1 MRCQMYHPRTKTRG
15 TGSGVSK
22 AQLKIFMNADN
33 RHKERDFLEVFQEV
47 TRLISMVH
55 DPQQVMDLVVRRL
68 PELLEVDAATI
79 RLLDSGTNTFV
90 LGAACGVSDEYLSRT
105 TIDTDEV
112 MSALMQG
119 KPIARTDIDILCDHD
134 SCAYISRE
142 GVKSAMSLPILFTGR
157 VIGIL
162 RLLTKD
168 TRQFSEA
175 EIAFAMSLAEQVG
188 VTISNGRMFQEMAT
202 QVNFFRTLREI
213 SRLVNSTLDLD
224 RILKTIVDKLPA
236 IIGVKGC
243 TIRLLHPATN
253 RLELVAASGV
263 SREYLER
270 GSISREDS
278 IFKVLKGEPV
288 SIYDA
293 PNDPRVDYHEAIDQ
307 EGIKSILAI
316 PISNEH
322 EIIGVLRL
330 LTSEHHSFTAV
341 ETNFAVTVAEEG
353 GNAIQKARTYRQI
366 TLLFNQIE
374 EHERFLQTILD
385 SLWMQLL
392 VVDPDKR
399 VIMVNK
405 HFLETTGSSEAE
417 ILGRPYQ
424 SVSPWEAAPNDDCP
438 VSAVLVSRKP
448 MTVLNRLDAQTGP
461 KWFERHLAP
470 ILGNEGEVSFVVE
483 AVRDISDQ
491 KLLEKEKMERMKL
504 QGVIEMAG
512 TAAHELNS
520 PLFAALGTAQLL
532 RDDLQAAEMIEEMD
546 MIIRNMKKMSDLT
559 RQMTAVT
566 GFESREYVGETKIV
580 ALKTEAP
587 K

>member
-1 MRCQMYHPRTKTRG
+1 MH
-15 TGSGVSK
+15 S
-22 AQLKIFMNADN
+22 DDH
-33 RHKERDFLEVFQEV
+33 HKEGDFLKVFQEV

-68 PELLEVDAATI
+68 PSLLEVDAATI

-90 LGAACGVSDEYLSRT
+90 LGAARGVSEEYLSRS
-105 TIDTDEV
+105 TIDSTKV
-112 MSALMQG
+112 MAELMRGQ
-119 KPIARTDIDILCDHD
+119 PTARSGFDMICDHD
-134 SCAYISRE
+134 SCADISRE
-142 GVKSAMSLPILFTGR
+142 GVKSAMSLPILIKGQ
-157 VIGIL
+157 VIGLL

-168 TRQFSEA
+168 TRQFTEP

-188 VTISNGRMFQEMAT
+188 MAIANGHMFQEMEN
-202 QVNFFRTLREI
+202 QVHFFRELRGI

-224 RILKTIVDKLPA
+224 RILKTIVDKLPG
-236 IIGVKGC
+236 IMEVKGC

-263 SREYLER
+263 SREYLDR

-288 SIYDA
+288 AIYDA
-293 PNDPRVDYHEAIDQ
+293 PNDPRVDYHEAIEK

-316 PISNEH
+316 PITNEQ

-330 LTSEHHSFTAV
+330 LTGEHRFFTAM
-341 ETNFAVTVAEEG
+341 EINFAVTVAEEG
-353 GNAIQKARTYRQI
+353 GNAIQKARTYRKI

-392 VVDPDKR
+392 VVDPNKR

-405 HFLETTGSSEAE
+405 HFLETKGCTEAE
-417 ILGRPYQ
+417 TLGRHYQ
-424 SVSPWEAAPNDDCP
+424 SVSPWQSDAMTTICP
-438 VSAVLVSRKP
+438 VN
-448 MTVLNRLDAQTGP
+448 TVLTEHKPITVLDRLDHGTES

-470 ILGNEGEVSFVVE
+470 ILENDGKVSFVVE
-483 AVRDISDQ
+483 AVRDITDQ
-491 KLLEKEKMERMKL
+491 KLLEQEKMERMKL

-532 RDDLQAAEMIEEMD
+532 RDDLPSAEMIAEMD
-546 MIIRNMKKMSDLT
+546 TIIRNLQTMSVLTKKMT
-559 RQMTAVT
+559 EVT

-580 ALKTEAP
+580 ALK
-587 K
+587 

>member
-1 MRCQMYHPRTKTRG
+1 
-15 TGSGVSK
+15 
-22 AQLKIFMNADN
+22 MNTEN
-33 RHKERDFLEVFQEV
+33 RHKEGDFLEVFQQV

-90 LGAACGVSDEYLSRT
+90 LGAACGVSEEYLSRA
-105 TIDTDEV
+105 TIDSDEV
-112 MSALMQG
+112 MSALLKGQPM
-119 KPIARTDIDILCDHD
+119 ARTDIDRFCDHD

-142 GVKSAMSLPILFTGR
+142 GVKSAMSLPILFKGQ
-157 VIGIL
+157 VIGLL

-168 TRQFSEA
+168 SREFTEP
-175 EIAFAMSLAEQVG
+175 EISFAMSLAEQVG
-188 VTISNGRMFQEMAT
+188 VAISNGRMFQEMET

-213 SRLVNSTLDLD
+213 SRLVNSTLDLEK
-224 RILKTIVDKLPA
+224 ILKTIVDKLPA
-236 IIGVKGC
+236 IMGVKGC

-253 RLELVAASGV
+253 RLELAAASGV
-263 SREYLER
+263 SQEYLDR

-293 PNDPRVDYHEAIDQ
+293 PNDSRVDYHEAIGK

-316 PISNEH
+316 PIRNER

-353 GNAIQKARTYRQI
+353 GNAIQKARTYRKI

-392 VVDPDKR
+392 VVSPDKR

-405 HFLETTGSSEAE
+405 HFLETTGCTEAE
-417 ILGRPYQ
+417 TLGRSYQ
-424 SVSPWEAAPNDDCP
+424 SVSCWQAEDNSICP
-438 VSAVLVSRKP
+438 VDRVIEREEPITLLAR
-448 MTVLNRLDAQTGP
+448 LNTEDGQ

-470 ILGNEGEVSFVVE
+470 ILDKDGGISFVVE
-483 AVRDISDQ
+483 AVRDITDQ

-520 PLFAALGTAQLL
+520 PLFAALGTAQLM
-532 RDDLQAAEMIEEMD
+532 RDDLPSQEMIEDMD
-546 MIIRNMKKMSDLT
+546 MIIRNMKTMSELT
-559 RQMTAVT
+559 RKMTAVT
-566 GFESREYVGETKIV
+566 GFESQEYVGKTKIV
-580 ALKTEAP
+580 SLKTDEIEQDL
-587 K
+587 

>member
-1 MRCQMYHPRTKTRG
+1 
-15 TGSGVSK
+15 
-22 AQLKIFMNADN
+22 
-33 RHKERDFLEVFQEV
+33 VFQQV

-68 PELLEVDAATI
+68 PGLLEVDAATI
-79 RLLDSGTNTFV
+79 RLLDSGTSTFV

-105 TIDTDEV
+105 TIDSTEV
-112 MSALMQG
+112 MSALMRG
-119 KPIARTDIDILCDHD
+119 LPIAKTGIDLHCDHD
-134 SCAYISRE
+134 GCAFISRE
-142 GVKSAMSLPILFTGR
+142 GVKGTLSLPILFKGD
-157 VIGIL
+157 VIGLL
-162 RLLTKD
+162 RLLTKN
-168 TRQFSEA
+168 TREFSEA

-188 VTISNGRMFQEMAT
+188 VAISNSRLFQEMEN
-202 QVNFFRTLREI
+202 QVNFFRELREI

-224 RILKTIVDKLPA
+224 RILKTIVEKLPG
-236 IIGVKGC
+236 ITGVKGC

-253 RLELVAASGV
+253 RLELAAASGL
-263 SREYLER
+263 SEEYLYR

-293 PNDPRVDYHEAIDQ
+293 QNDPRVDYHEAIRK
-307 EGIKSILAI
+307 EGIRSILAI
-316 PISNEH
+316 PISNES

-330 LTSEHHSFTAV
+330 LSTEPHFFTAM
-341 ETNFAVTVAEEG
+341 EINFAVTVAEEG
-353 GNAIQKARTYRQI
+353 GNAIQKARTYRKI

-405 HFLETTGSSEAE
+405 HFLETNSCTEAE
-417 ILGRPYQ
+417 TLGRLYKF
-424 SVSPWEAAPNDDCP
+424 VSPWQTQDTSVCP
-438 VSAVLVSRKP
+438 IATVLTERKP
-448 MTVLNRLDAQTGP
+448 LTVLARLDAETGP
-461 KWFERHLAP
+461 QWFERHLAP
-470 ILGNEGEVSFVVE
+470 ILDNDGTVSFVVE
-483 AVRDISDQ
+483 AVRDITDQ
-491 KLLEKEKMERMKL
+491 KLLEQEKMERMKL

-532 RDDLQAAEMIEEMD
+532 RDDLPTEEMVEEMD
-546 MIIRNMKKMSDLT
+546 MIIRNMKTMSDLT
-559 RQMTAVT
+559 RKMTAVT

-580 ALKTEAP
+580 TLKTEE
-587 K
+587 

>member
-1 MRCQMYHPRTKTRG
+1 MQR
-15 TGSGVSK
+15 
-22 AQLKIFMNADN
+22 DN
-33 RHKERDFLEVFQEV
+33 RHKEGDFLEVFQEV

-68 PELLEVDAATI
+68 PGLLEVDAATI
-79 RLLDSGTNTFV
+79 RLLDSGTSTFV

-105 TIDTDEV
+105 TIDTKEV
-112 MSALMQG
+112 MATLMQG
-119 KPIARTDIDILCDHD
+119 QPTARTAIDRHCDHE
-134 SCAYISRE
+134 SCASISRE
-142 GVKSAMSLPILFTGR
+142 GVKSAMSLPILFKGE
-157 VIGIL
+157 VIGLL

-168 TRQFSEA
+168 TRRFSEA

-188 VTISNGRMFQEMAT
+188 MAIANGRMFQEMES

-224 RILKTIVDKLPA
+224 LILKTIVDKLPG
-236 IIGVKGC
+236 IMKVKGC

-253 RLELVAASGV
+253 RLELAAASGL
-263 SREYLER
+263 SQEYLER
-270 GSISREDS
+270 GSIRREDS

-288 SIYDA
+288 AIYDA
-293 PNDPRVDYHEAIDQ
+293 PHDPRVDYHEDIDR

-316 PISNEH
+316 PISNER

-330 LTSEHHSFTAV
+330 LTGEHRSFTAS
-341 ETNFAVTVAEEG
+341 EINFAVTVAEEG
-353 GNAIQKARTYRQI
+353 GNAIEKARTYRKI

-405 HFLETTGSSEAE
+405 HFLEMKGSTEAE
-417 ILGRPYQ
+417 ILGRHYQ
-424 SVSPWEAAPNDDCP
+424 SVSPWQAKGRAACP
-438 VSAVLVSRKP
+438 VDTILSGRQP
-448 MTVLNRLDAQTGP
+448 ITVLDQLTVNDEPQ
-461 KWFERHLAP
+461 WFERHLVP
-470 ILGNEGEVSFVVE
+470 ILGNDGKVNFVVE
-483 AVRDISDQ
+483 AVRDITGQ
-491 KLLEKEKMERMKL
+491 KLLEQEKMERMKL

-532 RDDLQAAEMIEEMD
+532 RDDLPSQEMIDEMD
-546 MIIRNMKKMSDLT
+546 MIIRNMKKMSSLT
-559 RQMTAVT
+559 REMTTVT
-566 GFESREYVGETKIV
+566 GFESKEYVGETKIV
-580 ALKTEAP
+580 SLKTEGID
-587 K
+587 KFSQNN

>member
-1 MRCQMYHPRTKTRG
+1 
-15 TGSGVSK
+15 
-22 AQLKIFMNADN
+22 MNAEN
-33 RHKERDFLEVFQEV
+33 RHKESDFLEVFQEV

-79 RLLDSGTNTFV
+79 RLLDGGTNTFV

-105 TIDTDEV
+105 TIDSKEV

-119 KPIARTDIDILCDHD
+119 EPTAKTDIDILCDHD
-134 SCAYISRE
+134 SCASISRE
-142 GVKSAMSLPILFTGR
+142 GVKSVLSLPIVFTGK
-157 VIGIL
+157 VIGLL

-168 TRQFSEA
+168 TRQFSES

-188 VTISNGRMFQEMAT
+188 VAISSGRMFQEMKT
-202 QVNFFRTLREI
+202 QVNFFSTLREI

-224 RILKTIVDKLPA
+224 TILKTIVDKLPG
-236 IIGVKGC
+236 IMGVKGC

-253 RLELVAASGV
+253 RLELVAASGL
-263 SREYLER
+263 SRQYLER
-270 GSISREDS
+270 GSINREDS

-288 SIYDA
+288 SVYDA
-293 PNDPRVDYHEAIDQ
+293 PNDQRVDYHDAINE
-307 EGIKSILAI
+307 EGIKSVLAI
-316 PISNEH
+316 PITNAREV
-322 EIIGVLRL
+322 IGVLRL
-330 LTSEHHSFTAV
+330 LTSEHHAFTAV

-353 GNAIQKARTYRQI
+353 GNAIQKARTYRKI

-392 VVDPDKR
+392 VVDPEKR

-405 HFLETTGSSEAE
+405 HFLQTNGCTESET
-417 ILGRPYQ
+417 LGRRYQ
-424 SVSPWEAAPNDDCP
+424 DISPWQKSSSSPCP
-438 VSAVLVSRKP
+438 VGTVLAGRKP
-448 MTVLNRLDAQTGP
+448 ITVLDRLDAGKEA

-470 ILGNEGEVSFVVE
+470 ILDNDGKVSFIIE
-483 AVRDISDQ
+483 AVRDITDQ
-491 KLLEKEKMERMKL
+491 KLLEQEKMERMKL

-532 RDDLQAAEMIEEMD
+532 RDDLSSQEMIDEMD

-559 RQMTAVT
+559 REMTAVT
-566 GFESREYVGETKIV
+566 GFESLEYVGDTKIV
-580 ALKTEAP
+580 ALKTEEN
-587 K
+587 KYNFSE

>member
-1 MRCQMYHPRTKTRG
+1 
-15 TGSGVSK
+15 
-22 AQLKIFMNADN
+22 MNAAN
-33 RHKERDFLEVFQEV
+33 RHKEEDFLEVFQQV

-68 PELLEVDAATI
+68 PGLFEVDAATI
-79 RLLDSGTNTFV
+79 RLLDNGTNTFV
-90 LGAACGVSDEYLSRT
+90 LGAASGVSDEYLSRT
-105 TIDTDEV
+105 TIDSNEV
-112 MSALMQG
+112 MTALMKGQ
-119 KPIARTDIDILCDHD
+119 PIARTDIDLLCDHD
-134 SCAYISRE
+134 SCADISKE
-142 GVKSAMSLPILFTGR
+142 GIKSVLSLPIFFTGQ
-157 VIGIL
+157 VIGLL

-168 TRQFSEA
+168 TRQFSEE

-188 VTISNGRMFQEMAT
+188 VAIANGRLFQEMEI
-202 QVNFFRTLREI
+202 QVNYFRSLRDI

-224 RILKTIVDKLPA
+224 LILKTIVDKLPG
-236 IIGVKGC
+236 IMGVKGC

-253 RLELVAASGV
+253 RLELVAASGL
-263 SREYLER
+263 SQEYLNR

-293 PNDPRVDYHEAIDQ
+293 QNDPRVDHHEAINK

-316 PISNEH
+316 PISNER

-330 LTSEHHSFTAV
+330 LTSERHSFTAV
-341 ETNFAVTVAEEG
+341 ETNFAITVAEEG
-353 GNAIQKARTYRQI
+353 GNAIEKARTYRKI

-399 VIMVNK
+399 VIMANK
-405 HFLETTGSSEAE
+405 HFLDSNENTETNT
-417 ILGRPYQ
+417 IGRPYQ
-424 SVSPWEAAPNDDCP
+424 SVSPWETAADDDCP
-438 VSAVLVSRKP
+438 ISIVLTSRKP
-448 MTVLNRLDAQTGP
+448 TTVFNRLDDVSGP

-470 ILGNEGEVSFVVE
+470 ILDNAGNVSFVVE
-483 AVRDISDQ
+483 AVRNITDQ
-491 KLLEKEKMERMKL
+491 KLLEQEKMERMKL

-532 RDDLQAAEMIEEMD
+532 KDDLPSEEMINEMET
-546 MIIRNMKKMSDLT
+546 IIRNLKKMSALT
-559 RQMTAVT
+559 REMTQVT
-566 GFESREYVGETKIV
+566 GFESMKYVGETKIV
-580 ALKTEAP
+580 ALKTESQ
-587 K
+587 KLKFSQKS

>member
-1 MRCQMYHPRTKTRG
+1 MMTEK
-15 TGSGVSK
+15 
-22 AQLKIFMNADN
+22 
-33 RHKERDFLEVFQEV
+33 RHKESDFLEVFQEV

-68 PELLEVDAATI
+68 PRLLEVDAATI

-105 TIDTDEV
+105 TIDSTEV
-112 MSALMQG
+112 MSALMRG
-119 KPIARTDIDILCDHD
+119 LPIAKTGIDLHCDHEG
-134 SCAYISRE
+134 CAFISRE
-142 GVKSAMSLPILFTGR
+142 GVKGTLSLPILFKAD
-157 VIGIL
+157 VIGLL
-162 RLLTKD
+162 RLLTKN
-168 TRQFSEA
+168 TREFSEA

-188 VTISNGRMFQEMAT
+188 VAISNSRLFQEMEN
-202 QVNFFRTLREI
+202 QVNFFRELREI

-224 RILKTIVDKLPA
+224 RILKTIVDKLPR
-236 IIGVKGC
+236 ITGVKGC

-253 RLELVAASGV
+253 RLELAAASGV
-263 SREYLER
+263 SEEYLYR

-293 PNDPRVDYHEAIDQ
+293 QTDPRVDYHESIKK
-307 EGIKSILAI
+307 EGIRSILAI
-316 PISNEH
+316 PISNES

-330 LTSEHHSFTAV
+330 LSTEPHFFTAM
-341 ETNFAVTVAEEG
+341 EINFAVTVAEEG
-353 GNAIQKARTYRQI
+353 GNAIQKARTYRKI

-405 HFLETTGSSEAE
+405 HFLETNSCSEAE
-417 ILGRPYQ
+417 TLGRLYKF
-424 SVSPWEAAPNDDCP
+424 VSPWQKLDTSVCP
-438 VSAVLVSRKP
+438 IATVLTERKP
-448 MTVLNRLDAQTGP
+448 LTVLARLDAKTGP
-461 KWFERHLAP
+461 QWFERHLAP
-470 ILGNEGEVSFVVE
+470 IVDNDGKVSFVVE
-483 AVRDISDQ
+483 AVRDITDQ
-491 KLLEKEKMERMKL
+491 KLLEQEKMERMKL

-532 RDDLQAAEMIEEMD
+532 RDDLPTQEMIEEID
-546 MIIRNMKKMSDLT
+546 MIIRNMKTMSELT
-559 RQMTAVT
+559 RKMTSVT
-566 GFESREYVGETKIV
+566 GFESKEYVGETKIV
-580 ALKTEAP
+580 TLKTEE
-587 K
+587 

>member
-1 MRCQMYHPRTKTRG
+1 
-15 TGSGVSK
+15 
-22 AQLKIFMNADN
+22 MNVEN

-90 LGAACGVSDEYLSRT
+90 LGAACGVSDEYLSRA
-105 TIDTDEV
+105 TIDSNEV
-112 MSALMQG
+112 MTALMKGQ
-119 KPIARTDIDILCDHD
+119 PTARTSIDQICDHD
-134 SCAYISRE
+134 SCTYISRE
-142 GVKSAMSLPILFTGR
+142 GVKSAMSLPILFKGQVTGL
-157 VIGIL
+157 L

-168 TRQFSEA
+168 TRQFSEG
-175 EIAFAMSLAEQVG
+175 EISFAMSLAEQVG
-188 VTISNGRMFQEMAT
+188 VAISNGRMFQEMAT
-202 QVNFFRTLREI
+202 QVNFFRTLKEI

-224 RILKTIVDKLPA
+224 LILKTIVDKLPG
-236 IIGVKGC
+236 IMGVKGC

-253 RLELVAASGV
+253 RLELVAASGL
-263 SREYLER
+263 SQEYLNR
-270 GSISREDS
+270 GSINREDS

-293 PNDPRVDYHEAIDQ
+293 PNDPRVDFHEALNK

-316 PISNEH
+316 PIRNEQ

-330 LTSEHHSFTAV
+330 LTGEHHSFTAV
-341 ETNFAVTVAEEG
+341 ETNFAITVAEEG
-353 GNAIQKARTYRQI
+353 GNAIQKARTYRKI

-392 VVDPDKR
+392 VVDPDQR

-405 HFLETTGSSEAE
+405 YFLQTKGTTEAE
-417 ILGRPYQ
+417 TLGRSYR
-424 SVSPWEAAPNDDCP
+424 SVSPWQTEERSICP
-438 VSAVLVSRKP
+438 IS
-448 MTVLNRLDAQTGP
+448 TVLTNCEPITVLDQMDAGGTEP

-470 ILGNEGEVSFVVE
+470 ILDNNGEVSFVVE
-483 AVRDISDQ
+483 AIRDITDQ
-491 KLLEKEKMERMKL
+491 KLLEQEKMERMKL

-532 RDDLQAAEMIEEMD
+532 RDDLRSEEMIGEMD
-546 MIIRNMKKMSDLT
+546 MIIRNLKNMSDLT
-559 RQMTAVT
+559 RKMTAVT

-580 ALKTEAP
+580 SLKTEG
-587 K
+587 

>member
-1 MRCQMYHPRTKTRG
+1 MHPE
-15 TGSGVSK
+15 
-22 AQLKIFMNADN
+22 N
-33 RHKERDFLEVFQEV
+33 RHKDSDFLEVFQEV

-105 TIDTDEV
+105 TIDSKEV
-112 MSALMQG
+112 MSALRMGQ
-119 KPIARTDIDILCDHD
+119 PIARTDIDKLCDHD
-134 SCAYISRE
+134 SCASISRE
-142 GVKSAMSLPILFTGR
+142 GVKSVLSLPILFTGQ
-157 VIGIL
+157 VIGLL

-168 TRQFSEA
+168 SRQFSEA
-175 EIAFAMSLAEQVG
+175 EVAFAMSLAEQVG
-188 VTISNGRMFQEMAT
+188 VAISNSRLFQEMEN
-202 QVNFFRTLREI
+202 QVNFFRELREI
-213 SRLVNSTLDLD
+213 SGLVNSTLDLD
-224 RILKTIVDKLPA
+224 RILKTIVDKLA
-236 IIGVKGC
+236 GITGAKGC

-253 RLELVAASGV
+253 RLELAAASGL

-293 PNDPRVDYHEAIDQ
+293 ANDPRVDYHEAIKK

-316 PISNEH
+316 PISNER

-330 LTSEHHSFTAV
+330 LTGEHHFFTAM
-341 ETNFAVTVAEEG
+341 EINFAVTVAKEG
-353 GNAIQKARTYRQI
+353 GNAIEKARTYRKI

-405 HFLETTGSSEAE
+405 HFLETAGCTEAE
-417 ILGRPYQ
+417 ILGRRYQ
-424 SVSPWEAAPNDDCP
+424 AVSPWQTAETAGCP
-438 VSAVLVSRKP
+438 VSTVLAGRKP
-448 MTVLNRLDAQTGP
+448 ITVLDRLDTESGP

-470 ILGNEGEVSFVVE
+470 ILDNVGMVNFVVE
-483 AVRDISDQ
+483 AVRDITDQ
-491 KLLEKEKMERMKL
+491 KLLEQEKMERMKL

-532 RDDLQAAEMIEEMD
+532 RDDLPSREMIDEMD
-546 MIIRNMKKMSDLT
+546 TIIRNMKKMSVLT
-559 RQMTAVT
+559 REMTAVT
-566 GFESREYVGETKIV
+566 GFESRNYVGETKIV
-580 ALKTEAP
+580 SLKTAATKQNPP

>member
-1 MRCQMYHPRTKTRG
+1 
-15 TGSGVSK
+15 
-22 AQLKIFMNADN
+22 MNTEK
-33 RHKERDFLEVFQEV
+33 RHKESDFLEVFQEV

-55 DPQQVMDLVVRRL
+55 DPQQVMDLVVKRL

-105 TIDTDEV
+105 TIDSSEV

-119 KPIARTDIDILCDHD
+119 RPIAKTGVDQHCDHD
-134 SCAYISRE
+134 SCAFISRE
-142 GVKSAMSLPILFTGR
+142 GVKSALSLPILFTGR
-157 VIGIL
+157 VIGLL

-168 TRQFSEA
+168 TRKFSEA

-188 VTISNGRMFQEMAT
+188 VAISNSRLFQEMEN
-202 QVNFFRTLREI
+202 QVTFFRALREI

-224 RILKTIVDKLPA
+224 LILKTIVDKLPGITGA
-236 IIGVKGC
+236 KGC

-253 RLELVAASGV
+253 RLELAAASGL
-263 SREYLER
+263 SQEYLER

-278 IFKVLKGEPV
+278 IFKVLKGKPV

-293 PNDPRVDYHEAIDQ
+293 PNDPRVDYHDAINK

-330 LTSEHHSFTAV
+330 LTSEHHFFTAT
-341 ETNFAVTVAEEG
+341 EINFAVTVAEEG
-353 GNAIQKARTYRQI
+353 GNAIQKARTYRKI

-405 HFLETTGSSEAE
+405 HFLETNQCTEAE
-417 ILGRPYQ
+417 ILGRLYQ
-424 SVSPWEAAPNDDCP
+424 TVSPWKCTEPACCPISKVMTDAEPLTVFDQLEAETD
-438 VSAVLVSRKP
+438 
-448 MTVLNRLDAQTGP
+448 P
-461 KWFERHLAP
+461 KWFERHCAP
-470 ILGNEGEVSFVVE
+470 ILDNSGKVSFVIE
-483 AVRDISDQ
+483 AVRDITDQ
-491 KLLEKEKMERMKL
+491 KLLEQEKMERMKL

-532 RDDLQAAEMIEEMD
+532 RDDLPSQEMIDEMD
-546 MIIRNMKKMSDLT
+546 TIIRNMQTMSKLT
-559 RQMTAVT
+559 RKMTAVT

-580 ALKTEAP
+580 SIKTED
-587 K
+587 

>member
-1 MRCQMYHPRTKTRG
+1 
-15 TGSGVSK
+15 
-22 AQLKIFMNADN
+22 MNTEN
-33 RHKERDFLEVFQEV
+33 RHKESDFLEVFQQV

-105 TIDTDEV
+105 TIDSNEV
-112 MSALMQG
+112 MTALMKGQ
-119 KPIARTDIDILCDHD
+119 PIARTDIDQMCDHD

-157 VIGIL
+157 VIGLL

-188 VTISNGRMFQEMAT
+188 VAISNGRMFQEMET

-236 IIGVKGC
+236 IMGVKGC

-263 SREYLER
+263 SRKYLDR

-293 PNDPRVDYHEAIDQ
+293 PNDPRVDYHEAINE

-316 PISNEH
+316 PISNER

-330 LTSEHHSFTAV
+330 LASEHHSFTAV

-405 HFLETTGSSEAE
+405 HFLDTNGSTEAE
-417 ILGRPYQ
+417 TLGRPYQ
-424 SVSPWEAAPNDDCP
+424 SISPWEISPEAACP
-438 VSAVLVSRKP
+438 VSAVLTSRKP
-448 MTVLNRLDAQTGP
+448 MTVLNRLDALTGP

-470 ILGNEGEVSFVVE
+470 ILDNEGEVSFVVE
-483 AVRDISDQ
+483 AVRDITDQ
-491 KLLEKEKMERMKL
+491 KLLEQEKMERMKL

-532 RDDLQAAEMIEEMD
+532 RDDLSSTEMIEEMD
-546 MIIRNMKKMSDLT
+546 TIIRNMKEISDLT
-559 RQMTAVT
+559 RKMTAVT

-580 ALKTEAP
+580 ALKTEVQTQ
-587 K
+587 KNKFSQKT